1 MEETMFYLTIV
12 VEELILKHG
21 CCYVDNFYNAIK
33 EINKDYLK
41 SEEYRKDEGLLDRTM
56 TLDWASFE
64 LCVDFSIGLL
74 QPTKARV
81 VIKDKTKILFFI

>member
-21 CCYVDNFYNAIK
+21 CCYVDNFYNAIR

-41 SEEYRKDEGLLDRTM
+41 SEEYKKDEGLLDSVNDYVKNNRRLILYIM
-56 TLDWASFE
+56 NRE
-64 LCVDFSIGLL
+64 QV
-74 QPTKARV
+74 
-81 VIKDKTKILFFI
+81 KDDEII

>member
-21 CCYVDNFYNAIK
+21 CCYVDNFYNAIR

-41 SEEYRKDEGLLDRTM
+41 SEEYKKDVGLLDSVYDYVKNNKRLILYIM
-56 TLDWASFE
+56 NRE
-64 LCVDFSIGLL
+64 QV
-74 QPTKARV
+74 
-81 VIKDKTKILFFI
+81 KDDEII

>member
-12 VEELILKHG
+12 VEELILKHS

-41 SEEYRKDEGLLDRTM
+41 SEEYRKDVGLLDSVNDYVKNNRR
-56 TLDWASFE
+56 L
-64 LCVDFSIGLL
+64 
-74 QPTKARV
+74 
-81 VIKDKTKILFFI
+81 ILYIMNREQVTNDEII

>member
-21 CCYVDNFYNAIK
+21 CCYVDNFYNAIR

-41 SEEYRKDEGLLDRTM
+41 SEEYRKDEGLLDSVYDYVKNNKRLILYIM
-56 TLDWASFE
+56 NRE
-64 LCVDFSIGLL
+64 QV
-74 QPTKARV
+74 
-81 VIKDKTKILFFI
+81 KDDEII